1 MRAFEEFLTGG
12 TAGKDQTLRL
22 LAAGATGSTL
32 TTMREKSKSCPS
44 IQLAAVKDTGFEKGK
59 ATMAMSNDVAVSDGS
74 QYLAAGTFCPSV
86 QSVPLFDIQRQMAP
100 LRDEIDAAISS
111 VFDSGQF
118 VLGPEV
124 KKLEAKIATFCQSN
138 FAVGCASGSDAL
150 LLALMAADIGVG
162 DEVIVPSYTFF
173 STASAVTRVGAKVVF
188 ADIEPTTFNIDP
200 TDVARRITKHTKAII
215 PVHLFGQCADMNTLC
230 DIARGND
237 LMMIEDAAQAIG
249 AEYQGR
255 RAGAL
260 GDMGCF
266 SFYPTKNLGGPGDGG
281 ILTCS
286 DERWSDR
293 VSLLRGHGM
302 RPRYY
307 HQAIGVNSRLDS
319 LQAAVL
325 NVKLPHLERWTE
337 MRIENAR
344 KYDQLLGAAGLTD
357 HLELPVSTVESRHVW
372 NQYVIR
378 VRGGQRDALR
388 SYLTEAKVGTEI
400 YYPVPLHRQACFTDL
415 GYEVGSLPE
424 TEKAARE
431 TLALPIFPELAD
443 EEQRFVVQ
451 TIAAYFESARRTG

>member
-1 MRAFEEFLTGG
+1 MAISNEVAVGNGLNYVTE
-12 TAGKDQTLRL
+12 
-22 LAAGATGSTL
+22 STY
-32 TTMREKSKSCPS
+32 CPS
-44 IQLAAVKDTGFEKGK
+44 TVT
-59 ATMAMSNDVAVSDGS
+59 
-74 QYLAAGTFCPSV
+74 
-86 QSVPLFDIQRQMAP
+86 SVPLFDIQRQMAP
-100 LRDEIDAAISS
+100 LRTEIDTAISG

-124 KKLEAKIATFCQSN
+124 KTLESKVADFCQSS

-188 ADIEPTTFNIDP
+188 ADIDPRTFNIDP
-200 TDVARRITKHTKAII
+200 TDVAKRITKQTKAII
-215 PVHLFGQCADMNTLC
+215 PVHLFGQCADMNRLC
-230 DIARGND
+230 DIAHGND
-237 LMMIEDAAQAIG
+237 LLIVEDAAQAIG

-255 RAGAL
+255 RAGSL

-281 ILTCS
+281 MLTSS
-286 DERWSDR
+286 DERWADR
-293 VSLLRGHGM
+293 LSLLRVHGM

-325 NVKLPHLERWTE
+325 NVKLPHLEKWTE
-337 MRIENAR
+337 MRISNAV
-344 KYDQLLGAAGLTD
+344 KYEQLLNAAGLAD
-357 HLELPVSTVESRHVW
+357 HLELPVENVVGRHVW

-378 VRGGQRDALR
+378 VRAGHRDALR
-388 SYLTEAKVGTEI
+388 NHLNEAKVGTEI
-400 YYPVPLHRQACFTDL
+400 YYPVPLHRQACFSDL
-415 GYEVGSLPE
+415 EYPNGSLPE
-424 TEKAARE
+424 TEKAAIE

-443 EEQRFVVQ
+443 EEQRYVVQ
-451 TIAAYFESARRTG
+451 KIASYFESVSKPN

>member
-1 MRAFEEFLTGG
+1 MAISNEVAVGNGLNYVTE
-12 TAGKDQTLRL
+12 
-22 LAAGATGSTL
+22 STY
-32 TTMREKSKSCPS
+32 CPS
-44 IQLAAVKDTGFEKGK
+44 AVT
-59 ATMAMSNDVAVSDGS
+59 
-74 QYLAAGTFCPSV
+74 
-86 QSVPLFDIQRQMAP
+86 SVPLFDIQRQMEP
-100 LRDEIDAAISS
+100 LRTEIDTAISG

-124 KKLEAKIATFCQSN
+124 KTLESKVADFCQSS

-188 ADIEPTTFNIDP
+188 ADIDPRTFNIDP
-200 TDVARRITKHTKAII
+200 TDVAKRITKQTKAII
-215 PVHLFGQCADMNTLC
+215 PVHLFGQCADMNRLC
-230 DIARGND
+230 DIAHGND
-237 LMMIEDAAQAIG
+237 LLIVEDAAQAIG

-255 RAGAL
+255 RAGSL

-281 ILTCS
+281 MLTSS
-286 DERWSDR
+286 DERWADR
-293 VSLLRGHGM
+293 LSLLRVHGM

-325 NVKLPHLERWTE
+325 NVKLPHLEKWTE
-337 MRIENAR
+337 MRISNAI
-344 KYDQLLGAAGLTD
+344 KYEQLLNAAGLAD
-357 HLELPVSTVESRHVW
+357 HLELPVENVVGRHVW

-378 VRGGQRDALR
+378 VRAGHRDALR
-388 SYLTEAKVGTEI
+388 NHLNEAKVGTEI
-400 YYPVPLHRQACFTDL
+400 YYPVPLHRQACFSDL
-415 GYEVGSLPE
+415 EYPNGSLPE
-424 TEKAARE
+424 TEKAAIE

-443 EEQRFVVQ
+443 EEQRYVVQ
-451 TIAAYFESARRTG
+451 KIASYFESVAKPN